1 MLKSALLRAFLVSDW
16 TLCRSSESAIRVSR
30 LSVEGNTVR
39 DLIGLCQA
47 WEGS

>member
-1 MLKSALLRAFLVSDW
+1 MLESALLPAVWVTDW
-16 TLCRSSESAIRVSR
+16 TLCRSLESAIRVSR
-30 LSVEGNTVR
+30 LSVKGNFVR